1 MLIIKKLNN
10 QLAYWKMKT
19 LDYKRKQALVKIV
32 KSWIVSDADVNNFLP
47 TDQDRRNT
55 KRLSSELERLL
66 ADSNSLSFRRM
77 AKSLDWTNPNVSL
90 IVELTLDDYLGNRL
104 YRHGKKIALHLDTAA
119 RLNGEL
125 KKFIPLHH
133 EKRSSK
139 VMDSIDMLKIRWE
152 NSKI

>member
-1 MLIIKKLNN
+1 MLLIKKLNN
-10 QLAYWKMKT
+10 RLAFWKMKT

-32 KSWIVSDADVNNFLP
+32 KSWIVSSEDVNNFLP

-66 ADSNSLSFRRM
+66 ENSNALPFRRI

-90 IVELTLDDYLGNRL
+90 IVELTLDEYLGNRL
-104 YRHGKKIALHLDTAA
+104 YRHGKKIALHLDNAA
-119 RLNGEL
+119 RINGEL
-125 KKFIPLHH
+125 NKYIPLHH
-133 EKRSSK
+133 KKRSSH

-152 NSKI
+152 NTKL